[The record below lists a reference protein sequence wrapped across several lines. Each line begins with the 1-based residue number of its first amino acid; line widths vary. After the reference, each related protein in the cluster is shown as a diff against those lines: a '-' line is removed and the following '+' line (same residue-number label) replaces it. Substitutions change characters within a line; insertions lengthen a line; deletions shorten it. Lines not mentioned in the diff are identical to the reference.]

1 MEVTSMRRIL
11 LFSLAF
17 VAAAVFALTVPG
29 AVSAQ
34 GDGTISTTVIDAGT
48 FITVKKAGGGE
59 ILSLYRIRGDR
70 IIPVDTVFNTID
82 RSSSSTSFSK
92 RYLIQVDVEN
102 K

>member
-1 MEVTSMRRIL
+1 MRTISAIL
-11 LFSLAF
+11 LVI
-17 VAAAVFALTVPG
+17 VAVVVFGLSGPGAVFA
-29 AVSAQ
+29 Q
-34 GDGTISTTVIDAGT
+34 GDETISTTAIDGGA

-70 IIPVDTVFNTID
+70 IILVDTVVNTSD

-92 RYLIQVDVEN
+92 RYLIRVDVEN